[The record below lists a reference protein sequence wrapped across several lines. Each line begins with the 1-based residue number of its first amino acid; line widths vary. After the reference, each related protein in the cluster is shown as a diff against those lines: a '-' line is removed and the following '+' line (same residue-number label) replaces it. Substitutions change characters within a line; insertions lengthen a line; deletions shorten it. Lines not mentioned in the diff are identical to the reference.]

1 MENVKNKKSYQF
13 AIIFVLI
20 GLILLISATYAWLA
34 FSINGTK
41 NNDIVVGNLSVKI
54 GESLNDGIQLEDAI
68 PITDED
74 GKKQKG
80 YTFSVTNNGN
90 ITSNYVIYLDDM
102 DIPSNEVR
110 MKDELL
116 KYQLMKNHTMMEPEL
131 LTATY
136 DSNNSRILD
145 QGTLDAGDTNEYEL
159 KVWISDT
166 ADNEVM
172 STLFRTNIRVDAEQI
187 KE

>member
-1 MENVKNKKSYQF
+1 MENVKNKKSYQV

-34 FSINGTK
+34 FRINGTK
-41 NNDIVVGNLSVKI
+41 SNDIVVGNLSVQI
-54 GESLNDGIQLEDAI
+54 GESLNDGIQLQEAV
-68 PITDED
+68 PVTDED
-74 GKKQKG
+74 GKSQKG
-80 YTFSVTNNGN
+80 YTFSVTNNGS
-90 ITSNYVIYLDDM
+90 ITSDYVIYLDDM
-102 DIPSNEVR
+102 DIPDNEVR

-116 KYQLMKNHTMMEPEL
+116 KYQLMKNSTTMEPQL
-131 LTATY
+131 LSSTH
-136 DSNNSRILD
+136 DQNNSRVLD
-145 QGTLDAGDTNEYEL
+145 QGTLEPGDTNHYEI

-166 ADNEVM
+166 AENEVM

>member
-34 FSINGTK
+34 FQINGTK
-41 NNDIVVGNLSVKI
+41 DNDIVVGNLSVKI
-54 GESLNDGIQLEDAI
+54 GESLQDGIQLEEAV
-68 PITDED
+68 PVTDED

-80 YTFSVTNNGN
+80 YTFSVTNNGS
-90 ITSNYVIYLDDM
+90 ITSNYIIYLEDM
-102 DIPSNEVR
+102 EIPSSEVR

-116 KYQLMKNHTMMEPEL
+116 KYQLTKNHTTMEPAL
-131 LTATY
+131 LSTTH
-136 DSNNSRILD
+136 DSNHYRILD
-145 QGTLDAGDTNEYEL
+145 QGTLDVGDTNEYEL